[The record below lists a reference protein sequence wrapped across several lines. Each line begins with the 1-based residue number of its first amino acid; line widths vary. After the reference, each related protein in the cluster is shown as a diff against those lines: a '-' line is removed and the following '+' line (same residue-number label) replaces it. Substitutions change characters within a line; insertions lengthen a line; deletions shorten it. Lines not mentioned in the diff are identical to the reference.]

1 MQNENRLKDKED
13 ASKAQERAKEDNSA
27 AIDQMAKVVREGIKE
42 EIKEVMK
49 PWEEKTTA
57 VEKKTEALAE
67 EVSTLTKELSGL
79 KQQLAK
85 SNTWTGVVV
94 AGGGARPKGSAVG
107 EGTLTGANTA
117 QLGMRTIQKE
127 QEIDAMEEAKK
138 EDILEKARRTL
149 GFGPITAEDIAR
161 QYKDCNMFGK
171 ADNDNEAKEM
181 AVMELMLL
189 DMKISKEE
197 QKEMKIARVFSPRRE
212 NAQMLYCEFKSISS
226 VHKVFQ
232 HSRHMRRGTNISPY
246 IPKEHYNRYRVLEE
260 ICYNWRKE
268 EGARTRV
275 KMGKKGLEVWK
286 KERGEIEY
294 TQVPIDSLGELPE
307 VAMIRREDRQEDRSL
322 TSSPPAGRPGYTP
335 PPVKGQHGK
344 RYRSK
349 SNTTSPDSR
358 SPPNKKA
365 DEGKGTQG
373 DDEDKEASEEK
384 GLDTDP
390 TNSSPTKGLLK
401 RPDLGKVISIQASTP
416 TKKTTDK
423 VDNSPIFRKASNAV

>member
-1 MQNENRLKDKED
+1 MAELAQIMEMLKMQNENRLKDKED
-13 ASKAQERAKEDNSA
+13 ASKAQERAKEDNRA

-94 AGGGARPKGSAVG
+94 AGGGARPKESAVG

-117 QLGMRTIQKE
+117 QLGMRKLQKE

-149 GFGPITAEDIAR
+149 GFGPIKAEDIAR

-181 AVMELMLL
+181 ALMELMLL

-197 QKEMKIARVFSPRRE
+197 PG
-212 NAQMLYCEFKSISS
+212 FKNTERSA
-226 VHKVFQ
+226 
-232 HSRHMRRGTNISPY
+232 T
-246 IPKEHYNRYRVLEE
+246 
-260 ICYNWRKE
+260 
-268 EGARTRV
+268 EGPFLQYGFNV
-275 KMGKKGLEVWK
+275 
-286 KERGEIEY
+286 
-294 TQVPIDSLGELPE
+294 
-307 VAMIRREDRQEDRSL
+307 
-322 TSSPPAGRPGYTP
+322 
-335 PPVKGQHGK
+335 
-344 RYRSK
+344 
-349 SNTTSPDSR
+349 
-358 SPPNKKA
+358 
-365 DEGKGTQG
+365 
-373 DDEDKEASEEK
+373 
-384 GLDTDP
+384 
-390 TNSSPTKGLLK
+390 
-401 RPDLGKVISIQASTP
+401 
-416 TKKTTDK
+416 
-423 VDNSPIFRKASNAV
+423 